1 MYNLKAEHLLR
12 DDDFIERQA
21 KIYAALKSAG
31 IALQLSKD
39 FSHFLF
45 YQAVDWIAGRKED
58 RGMSEKEI
66 YESAVKN
73 SKKPDNLKQW
83 GELINER
90 DYCID
95 YIDTL
100 EAELA
105 EYRKKL

>member
-1 MYNLKAEHLLR
+1 MNKAQ
-12 DDDFIERQA
+12 IISNP
-21 KIYAALKSAG
+21 KILGGKP
-31 IALQLSKD
+31 
-39 FSHFLF
+39 
-45 YQAVDWIAGRKED
+45 VIAGTRISVELILD
-58 RGMSEKEI
+58 RISTGMSEKEI
-66 YESAVKN
+66 YESEVKN